1 MKLFFKLLALI
12 VLLCAGAAGFAAYE
26 GYRFLHTPPEQ
37 PGRECVFDVA
47 PGDTMRAVAEVFI
60 DEVYGEAYPLLKEK
74 KEYILDEIGKEAAR
88 FETMLEKGMAE
99 FEKCVGG
106 IARKNAFMAQKDP
119 SYVPETVIGG
129 KQAFRLYDTYGFPIE
144 LTEEM
149 AAERS
154 LTVDKAGFDAAFKE
168 HQEKSRGDLHAGEA
182 KGGLESHSEQAIKY
196 HTATHLLNAALKQVL
211 SPDVNQKGSNITDER
226 MRFDFN
232 FSRAMTPE
240 EVKAVEDL
248 VNEKIKED
256 IPVVYKEMPLDEARA
271 EHFVGVFDSKYGDV
285 VKTYSIGEFSKE
297 MCGGPHV
304 AHTGELGHFKIVK
317 EQSSS
322 AGVRRIKAV
331 LEK

>member
-1 MKLFFKLLALI
+1 
-12 VLLCAGAAGFAAYE
+12 
-26 GYRFLHTPPEQ
+26 
-37 PGRECVFDVA
+37 
-47 PGDTMRAVAEVFI
+47 
-60 DEVYGEAYPLLKEK
+60 
-74 KEYILDEIGKEAAR
+74 
-88 FETMLEKGMAE
+88 MA
-99 FEKCVGG
+99 
-106 IARKNAFMAQKDP
+106 
-119 SYVPETVIGG
+119 S
-129 KQAFRLYDTYGFPIE
+129 
-144 LTEEM
+144 
-149 AAERS
+149 ERS

-256 IPVVYKEMPLDEARA
+256 IPVVYKEMSLDEARA

-331 LEK
+331 LE